1 MPSASGCCGPDAVAD
16 PPPLLAIEGLC
27 KSFFG
32 VQVLFDVG
40 LSLRRG
46 EVLGLVGENG
56 SGKSTTMNI
65 LGGVHRP
72 DRGRMAIDGRDY
84 APRGPKDAEALGIAF
99 IHQELN
105 LFKNL
110 TIEENLF
117 IGGFPKMA
125 RRLPLIDRRKLREQ
139 ARQLLA
145 AIDLDLAPDTPVSPL
160 SQGERQ
166 LVEIAKALGADARI
180 VIFDEPTTSLTSRET
195 ERLFAQ
201 IERLRQQGIAV
212 VYISH
217 ILGDVL
223 RLCDQ
228 ITVLRDGHVVGS
240 EAKAAMTVDRLIT
253 LMVGRTI
260 DQIYPPRDSSI
271 RPGTPVLEVRGLS
284 QRGIVSDIGLTVQ
297 AGEVVGIAGLMGS
310 GRSELARILFGLDPC
325 ESGSIRIDGKALDS
339 ATPQAAMERGMAF
352 LTEDRRAEGLMMDA
366 AIADN
371 IALPSLPRFSAGFA
385 RLLERTRLGDEV
397 ERTGRGVQVNARD
410 FVTTLAK
417 NLSGGNQQKVVI
429 GKWLLRQPR
438 LFILDEPTRGI
449 DVGAKYEVYKII
461 NRLAA
466 AGTGILM
473 ISSEIEELIG
483 MCDRILVMAHGEIRG
498 ELARETFDRE
508 AILRAAMWG
517 TVRHGAAA

>member
-1 MPSASGCCGPDAVAD
+1 MFQKKVGPTPESA
-16 PPPLLAIEGLC
+16 PLLVIEGLC

-32 VQVLFDVG
+32 VQVLHEVG
-40 LSLRRG
+40 LVLKPG

-72 DRGRMAIDGRDY
+72 DRGRMTLDGAPY
-84 APRGPKDAEALGIAF
+84 APRGPRDAEAAGIAF

-117 IGGFPKMA
+117 IGGFPKLVPG
-125 RRLPLIDRRKLREQ
+125 LPFIDRRRVRER
-139 ARQLLA
+139 ASELLK
-145 AIDLDLAPDTPVSPL
+145 AIDLELAPATPVARL

-180 VIFDEPTTSLTSRET
+180 VIFDEPTTSLTARES

-201 IERLRQQGIAV
+201 IERLKRKGIAV
-212 VYISH
+212 IYISH
-217 ILGDVL
+217 ILSDVM
-223 RLCDQ
+223 RLCDRV
-228 ITVLRDGHVVGS
+228 TVLRDGHVVGGGARHELS
-240 EAKAAMTVDRLIT
+240 IDKLIT

-260 DQIYPPRDSSI
+260 DQIYPPRTHDL
-271 RPGTPVLEVRGLS
+271 PGGTPVLEVEGIT
-284 QRGIVSDIGLTVQ
+284 QPGIVKDIGFSVGQ
-297 AGEVVGIAGLMGS
+297 GEVVGIAGLMGS
-310 GRSELARILFGLDPC
+310 GRSELARILFGLDPFA
-325 ESGSIRIDGKALDS
+325 SGTIRIDG
-339 ATPQAAMERGMAF
+339 TPFERPSPRRAMDRGIAF
-352 LTEDRRAEGLMMDA
+352 LTEDRRAEGLLMDA
-366 AIADN
+366 AIAEN
-371 IALPSLPRFSAGFA
+371 VALASLPRFATGLA

-397 ERTGRGVQVNARD
+397 DRTARDVQVNAKD

-429 GKWLLRQPR
+429 GKWLLRGPR

-466 AGTGILM
+466 EGTGVLM

-483 MCDRILVMAHGEIRG
+483 MCDRILVMSHGEIRG
-498 ELARETFDRE
+498 EFPRARFDRE
-508 AILRAAMWG
+508 AILRRAMWDGVKGG
-517 TVRHGAAA
+517 TG